1 MRQGRRSPPTSQA
14 AIYEIRVQGQL
25 DPSWRA
31 WLNGMTIHCEV
42 EGDRGPVTTLA
53 GELSDQAA
61 LRGLL
66 VRLWNLNLALIS
78 VDRKDSTCGSGRKVN
93 HDSPLHALSG

>member
-1 MRQGRRSPPTSQA
+1 MHPGRRSSPVSHA
-14 AIYEIRVQGQL
+14 AVYQIRVQGRL

-31 WLNGMTIHCEV
+31 WLHGMTIRCEA
-42 EGDRGPVTTLA
+42 EGDGGPVTTLT
-53 GELSDQAA
+53 GELPDQAA

-78 VDRKDSTCGSGRKVN
+78 VARKDSTCGSERKVN
-93 HDSPLHALSG
+93 HGSPLHALSG